1 MLTLSEEKERAATDP
16 LSQIFAKHRHL
27 YPRLTVCCGLSA
39 AMVFQLAGKGQLLN
53 AANMVGFKGVVFSGD
68 GNWLYDVANGVPPC
82 DVSRRT
88 CL

>member
-1 MLTLSEEKERAATDP
+1 
-16 LSQIFAKHRHL
+16 
-27 YPRLTVCCGLSA
+27 
-39 AMVFQLAGKGQLLN
+39 MVFQLAGKGQLLN